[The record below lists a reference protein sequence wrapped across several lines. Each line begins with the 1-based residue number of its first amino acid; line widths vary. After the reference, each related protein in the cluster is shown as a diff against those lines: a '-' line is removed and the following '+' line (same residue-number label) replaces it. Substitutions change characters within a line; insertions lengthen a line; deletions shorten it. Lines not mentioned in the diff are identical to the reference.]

1 MDKDPQRIAQKEA
14 ALMCR
19 MYRYLQEVP
28 RIRLYTGMPELSRS
42 APVLS
47 LNVEGYASEKTAALL
62 NRQGIAVRAGL
73 HCAPCA
79 HRQYGTLPG
88 ERCVSLPPFYH
99 RGEIDRACLVLRRL
113 AENSE
118 KPLQSRGNMVE

>member
-47 LNVEGYASEKTAALL
+47 LNVEGYASEKNGGSAQPAGDRGAGGTALRSL
-62 NRQGIAVRAGL
+62 RPPAVWNPARGTVRF
-73 HCAPCA
+73 APSIFTTEGKSTAPAWFCGA
-79 HRQYGTLPG
+79 WRKIQKS
-88 ERCVSLPPFYH
+88 RCNQE
-99 RGEIDRACLVLRRL
+99 EIW
-113 AENSE
+113 
-118 KPLQSRGNMVE
+118 